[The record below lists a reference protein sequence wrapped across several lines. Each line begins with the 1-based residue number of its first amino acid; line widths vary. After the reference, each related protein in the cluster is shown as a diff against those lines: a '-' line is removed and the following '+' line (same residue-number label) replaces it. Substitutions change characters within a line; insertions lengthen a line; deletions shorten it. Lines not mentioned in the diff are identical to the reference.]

1 MGNTCLGFGF
11 RGGLGTDDGADLMQ
25 VRIHIGVDK
34 ILPST
39 YILSLPLLCSY
50 RVTDA
55 VLEKDKTWISD
66 FCRGT

>member
-11 RGGLGTDDGADLMQ
+11 RGGLGADDVVDLMQ

-39 YILSLPLLCSY
+39 YNVLRSIFTPFVFLPCNRR
-50 RVTDA
+50 RVR
-55 VLEKDKTWISD
+55 E
-66 FCRGT
+66 G